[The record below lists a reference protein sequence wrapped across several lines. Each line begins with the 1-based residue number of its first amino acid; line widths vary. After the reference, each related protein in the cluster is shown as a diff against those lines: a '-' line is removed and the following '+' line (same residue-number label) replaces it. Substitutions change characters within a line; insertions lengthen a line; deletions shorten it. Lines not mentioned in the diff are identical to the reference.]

1 MPNDCLMSHV
11 KCFHI
16 DMDTSEDL
24 VTNGATCSINW
35 LATFKSKMGVLNL
48 PALFVQK
55 KPKLMGF

>member
-1 MPNDCLMSHV
+1 
-11 KCFHI
+11 
-16 DMDTSEDL
+16 MDTSEDL
-24 VTNGATCSINW
+24 VTNVATCSINW